1 MSITCNQE
9 VVKSLL
15 DGLRNYINDQVDKL
29 KKYIRECEDG
39 QYLLSDEL
47 LSIFCIIFFIFRTCK
62 SVCCWIKVL
71 V

>member
-1 MSITCNQE
+1 MSKTCHQE

-29 KKYIRECEDG
+29 IKYIRECEDG

-47 LSIFCIIFFIFRTCK
+47 LSIF
-62 SVCCWIKVL
+62 VL
-71 V
+71 SFYI